1 MDGLRAVAIG
11 LVMLFHAGVP
21 LLPGANL
28 GVDIFF
34 VLSGYLIGRLL
45 LAEFQAHAAIDL
57 RRFYRRR
64 LWRLMPPLLLLLALY
79 AALAPLVWPDYY
91 FHLRDGIELLLYLAD
106 IALVFGDGPQYLTHA
121 WSLGIEERFYL
132 LLPVLLLFLLRVSD
146 WRRLWLFF
154 MFLALLV
161 TLWRFYWVQ
170 LDASGMIYYRFDMRL
185 SGLLLG
191 VMVAWL
197 PPARL
202 PDMRLVGRAMLP
214 MMLGVLLLLVLPEH
228 GQEWRLAYGLPM
240 VEVLTVLVIIWV
252 VQQPDCV
259 LARALSRPVLV
270 YMGKI
275 SYGLYL
281 FHYPIMQYFKGFHS
295 WPLVVLGGVLSAAV
309 LAVLS
314 WHLLERPLSKWRKGW

>member
-1 MDGLRAVAIG
+1 MLASDAEPRPVVGPRLEYVPALDGLRALTIA

-45 LAEFQAHAAIDL
+45 LAEFRAHAAIDL

-79 AALAPLVWPDYY
+79 AVLAPHIWPDYY

-106 IALVFGDGPQYLTHA
+106 IALVFGDGPQYLLHA

-132 LLPVLLLFLLRVSD
+132 LFPVLLLFLLRISNYN
-146 WRRLWLFF
+146 RLWLFF
-154 MFLALLV
+154 LLLASLV

-170 LDASGMIYYRFDMRL
+170 SNSYEVAMYFRFDMRL

-197 PPARL
+197 PAAWL
-202 PDMRLVGRAMLP
+202 PDMGRVGRLMLP
-214 MMLGVLLLLVLPEH
+214 LMFGVLLLLVLPEH
-228 GQEWRLAYGLPM
+228 GQQWRLA
-240 VEVLTVLVIIWV
+240 
-252 VQQPDCV
+252 
-259 LARALSRPVLV
+259 
-270 YMGKI
+270 
-275 SYGLYL
+275 
-281 FHYPIMQYFKGFHS
+281 F
-295 WPLVVLGGVLSAAV
+295 GV
-309 LAVLS
+309 
-314 WHLLERPLSKWRKGW
+314 WRMA